1 MAVQSSAPDVG
12 RRAASGA
19 AWVAL
24 EKWASRLLS
33 LVVFGLLARLLAPED
48 FGLMAI
54 CVSVATILG
63 IFVQYGLAQVL
74 VQRKELTEREIHT
87 AFWAG
92 FAFSLLLYGL
102 LWVSTPIFV
111 NIYDEPLLGTIL
123 RVSGLVLPL
132 AGLAS
137 VPAALLERDLRF
149 RPLAVRQLSG
159 VVIGSGVAVTIA
171 VLGGGVW
178 ALVLQPVVTAGV
190 AVVVLWIAGRWWP
203 KMVFDRFALRGM
215 LGFSVLVVATELVGS
230 INFNVD
236 KFVVGAYFDPTVL
249 GYYFMAQRLLTLVL
263 EVASAVLDKVSLSA
277 LSRVQ
282 DDHARFQRFFFSL
295 TFISSTLGF
304 ALYGVLV
311 GFGEPLTRL
320 VFGPGWEDTVLI
332 AALLAPM
339 MMLATATY
347 FDKNVLIARG
357 RPAASLVLAVV
368 GLLFGFLVLA
378 LTVPWGI
385 LAVAGGRSFRQFAFW
400 PLRLW
405 VLRRTAGIEIRPYL
419 AQFIGPTVAAMG
431 IAGFGFAVTA
441 SPWADAPINVLSF
454 VIPAVLL
461 GLALYAGI
469 LWILARRR
477 VGELAVILQRMF
489 GRSKVTV

>member
-1 MAVQSSAPDVG
+1 MTASSNQDVG
-12 RRAASGA
+12 RRAVSGA

-33 LVVFGLLARLLAPED
+33 LVVFGILARLLAPED

-54 CVSVATILG
+54 CVSVSTILQ

-74 VQRKELTEREIHT
+74 VQRRELDDREIHT
-87 AFWAG
+87 AFWSGLAV
-92 FAFSLLLYGL
+92 SLLLYGL
-102 LWVSTPIFV
+102 LCASIPLFLL
-111 NIYDEPLLGTIL
+111 IYDEPMLASIL
-123 RVSGLVLPL
+123 PIAGLVLPL

-159 VVIGSGVAVTIA
+159 VVVGSSVAVTVA

-203 KMVFDRFALRGM
+203 RLVFSRRALRGM

-230 INFNVD
+230 INFNID

-282 DDHARFQRFFFSL
+282 DDHQRFQRFFFAL
-295 TFISSTLGF
+295 TFVSTTLGF

-311 GFGEPLTRL
+311 GFGDPLTRL
-320 VFGPGWEDTVLI
+320 VFGPGWHDTVLI

-339 MMLATATY
+339 FMLGTATY
-347 FDKNVLIARG
+347 FDKNVMIARG
-357 RPAASLVLAVV
+357 RPAATLGLAVV
-368 GLLFGFLVLA
+368 TLLLGLVILA
-378 LTVPWGI
+378 VTLPWGI
-385 LAVAGGRSFRQFAFW
+385 LAVAAGRSFRQFAFW
-400 PLRLW
+400 PVRLY
-405 VLRRTAGIEIRPYL
+405 VIRRTANIDIRVYL
-419 AQFIGPTVAAMG
+419 AQFLAPTVAVLVL
-431 IAGFGFAVTA
+431 AGFGFAVTA
-441 SPWADAPINVLSF
+441 SPWADAPLSVLTF

-461 GLALYAGI
+461 GVALYAGVI
-469 LWILARRR
+469 WLVARRR
-477 VGELAVILQRMF
+477 VREIQSMLKRMY
-489 GRSKVTV
+489 RRTPVPA